1 MTSPASP
8 EQNLL
13 LTAALAYAE
22 LGWRVL
28 PLHSVDR
35 GGCSCGRRGCASP
48 AKHPRTRHGL
58 KDAST
63 DERQIKSWWGEWP
76 DANVGVCCGAVNQA
90 DDGQAEW
97 LLALDVDARH
107 GGLESLASLEA
118 KHGALPDSVRARTG
132 GGGLHILLSSQAA
145 IGNSASRLAPG
156 LDVRGEGGYIVAPPS
171 RHASGQLYGWEET
184 CNPTCALVAPAP
196 AWLLELLSKPRD
208 AAPPQ
213 GSAPDKIVA
222 GGRNDHL
229 FRMGCAM
236 RARGST
242 EATILAALRA
252 ENGERC
258 VPPLREPELEDIAR
272 SCARYAPTQAKSAAS
287 RPAPRQ
293 ASDQRPASEP
303 AQASAQVNPETGEV
317 FDDWTARLQQSRS
330 GIANTLGN
338 ALTILA
344 HDEAWKGVL
353 AYDEFAD
360 QLVMLRRPP
369 FEADYAGPHG
379 AASGPRSPQQPP
391 AALGAQQPPAALGAQ
406 QPPAAPGAQQTYPR
420 EITDDDLTRVA
431 VWLERGWHVR
441 IGSQVCRQAVD
452 AACRARSVH
461 PVREYLSGL
470 RWDREPRLAYWLER
484 YLGAE
489 TTDYVRRVAQWVLI
503 AAVARIFRPGCK
515 ADHMLILEGAQGRG
529 KSTALR
535 VLAEPWFTDELPD
548 LSNKD
553 SRQQLRGIWLCELAE
568 LDAHSRAEVSTTK
581 KFLAQSIDRYRA
593 TYAARPVN
601 VPRQCIFIGTVNEAE
616 YLRDSTGNRR
626 FWPVRVGDVQ
636 LEELRR
642 DRDQLWA
649 EAVCAFRAGQPWW
662 PTDAEEVA
670 GCEAEQ
676 EQRYQADAWETAI
689 AAFLA
694 LRVARHGEAQGW
706 EDYQPVT
713 VGQLLKDALR
723 LPADRWDRQSQTRV
737 GKALERLGWVRGA
750 RVQIDGVRLWP
761 WFGPGT
767 PREVT
772 HSHRGIDAV
781 RVGLSGWLRVAS
793 RREEQADA

>member
-1 MTSPASP
+1 MSSSAQAKP
-8 EQNLL
+8 NLL

-28 PLHSVDR
+28 PLHSADR
-35 GGCSCGRRGCASP
+35 NGCSCGRRGCPSP
-48 AKHPRTRHGL
+48 AKHPRTRRGL

-63 DERQIKSWWGEWP
+63 DEQQIKSWWSEWP
-76 DANVGVCCGAVNQA
+76 DANVGVCCGAVGGPG
-90 DDGQAEW
+90 DGQAEW

-132 GGGLHILLSSQAA
+132 GGGLHILLSAPSAV
-145 IGNSASRLAPG
+145 GNSASRLAPG

-171 RHASGQLYGWEET
+171 QHASGQVYGWEDT
-184 CNPTCALVAPAP
+184 CSPSCALIAPAP

-222 GGRNDHL
+222 GGRNEHL

-242 EATILAALRA
+242 EGTILAALRA

-258 VPPLREPELEDIAR
+258 VPPVLESELESIAR

-293 ASDQRPASEP
+293 APEP
-303 AQASAQVNPETGEV
+303 APRQPPEPTPGQAAGGQVHPETGEV

-344 HDEAWKGVL
+344 HDDAWKGVL
-353 AYDEFAD
+353 AHDEFAD
-360 QLVMLRRPP
+360 QLVMLKRPP

-379 AASGPRSPQQPP
+379 AASG
-391 AALGAQQPPAALGAQ
+391 
-406 QPPAAPGAQQTYPR
+406 AQQTYPR
-420 EITDDDLTRVA
+420 EIADDDLTRVA
-431 VWLERGWHVR
+431 VWLERGWHLR
-441 IGSQVCRQAVD
+441 IGSQVCRQAIE
-452 AACRARSVH
+452 AAARARAVH
-461 PVREYLSGL
+461 PVRDYLGGV

-503 AAVARIFRPGCK
+503 AAVARVFRPGCK
-515 ADHMLILEGAQGRG
+515 ADNMLILEGAQGRG

-535 VLAEPWFTDELPD
+535 VLADPWFTDELPD
-548 LSNKD
+548 LANKD
-553 SRQQLRGIWLCELAE
+553 SRQQLRGIWICELAE

-581 KFLAQSIDRYRA
+581 KFLAQSVDRYRA
-593 TYAARPVN
+593 TYGARPIN

-626 FWPVRVGDVQ
+626 FWPVRIGQVQ
-636 LEELRR
+636 LDELRR

-649 EAVCAFRAGQPWW
+649 EAVCAYRAGQPWW
-662 PTDAEEVA
+662 PTDQEEVA
-670 GCEAEQ
+670 ACEVEQ
-676 EQRYQADAWETAI
+676 EQRYQADAWETSI
-689 AAFLA
+689 AAYLA
-694 LRVARHGEAQGW
+694 RRLARHGEPQGW
-706 EDYQPVT
+706 EDYLPVT
-713 VGQLLKDALR
+713 VGQLLRDALR
-723 LPADRWDRQSQTRV
+723 LPADRWDRAHQIRV

-750 RVQIDGVRLWP
+750 RVQIDGVRIWP

-772 HSHRGIDAV
+772 HTSAGLELV
-781 RVGLSGWLRVAS
+781 KVGLGGWLRTGAKGAGDG
-793 RREEQADA
+793 EQ